1 MYYLGVDGG
10 GTKTAFIIIDEKGNI
25 IASHQTTGSYYM
37 QIGFDGF
44 YEVINEGL
52 NKILNK
58 ANLSISDINYS
69 FLGLPGFGEILED
82 MPHIKEIIRK
92 LFPENKYSCGN
103 DVEVSWA
110 GTLACQPG
118 INLVAGTGA
127 IGFGRDQKGNVARA
141 SGWGEFCGDEGSAYW
156 IGKETIMLF
165 TKEADGRL
173 EKTPIYHIIKE
184 NYSLKRDLDLLALV
198 RDRLEMKRDAIA
210 QFSRLLY
217 QAAESDDKRAQ
228 DIFKKAAYENSL
240 TVKALVNKLDFD
252 SDKTI
257 KISYSGGV
265 FKAGKHILEPLINYL
280 NDYQVKLVKPI
291 LEPVLG
297 AALYA
302 LKIDGKANN
311 LKKVIEN
318 LVENQENHDFE

>member
-1 MYYLGVDGG
+1 MYYLGMDGG
-10 GTKTAFIIIDEKGNI
+10 GTKTAFIIINEKGNI
-25 IASHQTTGSYYM
+25 VASHQTRGSYYL

-58 ANLSISDINYS
+58 ADLSISDINYS

-82 MPHIKEIIRK
+82 MPRIKVIIK
-92 LFPENKYSCGN
+92 QIFPDNKYSCGN

-127 IGFGRDQKGNVARA
+127 IGFGRDQKGNTARA

-173 EKTPIYHIIKE
+173 EKTPVYQIIKE
-184 NYSLKRDLDLLALV
+184 HYSLKRDLDLLTLV
-198 RDRLEMKRDAIA
+198 HDRLEMKRDAIA

-252 SDKTI
+252 NDKII

-265 FKAGKHILEPLINYL
+265 FKAEKHILEPLINYL

-302 LKIDGKANN
+302 LEIDGKVSN
-311 LKKVIEN
+311 LQPVVEN
-318 LVENQENHDFE
+318 LVGNQENHVF